1 MESYNIWP
9 FVIHFFHWTWCFQ
22 GSCCSKDQYLSI
34 LNCQMIPHC
43 VHVWHSSIYQL
54 VDTSGLFSLFN
65 YYYQCWYEHLC
76 THFCSGTCYSFSW
89 VESGIELLGH
99 KVILDLIFWRT
110 DKLFS
115 KAAAAFY
122 NPTSIVHGFQFFL
135 ILTNACYF
143 CLF

>member
-1 MESYNIWP
+1 MVIIIKQNKNI
-9 FVIHFFHWTWCFQ
+9 
-22 GSCCSKDQYLSI
+22 G
-34 LNCQMIPHC
+34 N
-43 VHVWHSSIYQL
+43 
-54 VDTSGLFSLFN
+54 N
-65 YYYQCWYEHLC
+65 YQCWYEHLS

-122 NPTSIVHGFQFFL
+122 NPTSIVRGFQFFL

-143 CLF
+143 CLFQFSYPSGNEVICISLITNYTKHLLMYMPAPCISSLGKCLLISFACI